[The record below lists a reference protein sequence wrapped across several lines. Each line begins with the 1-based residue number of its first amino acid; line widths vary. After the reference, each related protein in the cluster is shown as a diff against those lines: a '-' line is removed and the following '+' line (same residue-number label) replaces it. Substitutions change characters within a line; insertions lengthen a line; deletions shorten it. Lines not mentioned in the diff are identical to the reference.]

1 VHEENYS
8 ALLAHVPGLY
18 EYKDSAELLLATPE
32 EQEVWPEEETC
43 SWLLLDTEAPG
54 TPEKKSNGAYHR
66 AECSVTTSME
76 PLAETASLMPENPGQ
91 PLKQRHG
98 HPQKIFLASTLHRY

>member
-1 VHEENYS
+1 V
-8 ALLAHVPGLY
+8 HVPGLY

-32 EQEVWPEEETC
+32 EQEVWPEEEMC

-66 AECSVTTSME
+66 A
-76 PLAETASLMPENPGQ
+76 
-91 PLKQRHG
+91 
-98 HPQKIFLASTLHRY
+98 